1 MDLNPPSQAP
11 GMDSV
16 ATNRLEKIDVKMN
29 DMMKCIHSLGKHA
42 ARKHADEND
51 DHDDD
56 SQSFLNHTNMMDFF
70 RCAEK

>member
-1 MDLNPPSQAP
+1 MDN
-11 GMDSV
+11 MV
-16 ATNRLEKIDVKMN
+16 
-29 DMMKCIHSLGKHA
+29 KCIHSLGKHA
-42 ARKHADEND
+42 AQKHADEND